1 MVSPHGGLR
10 KKFVTLQRKFVFWV
24 SALAVLALSLYVLR
38 DVLMPFAAG
47 LVLAYL
53 LDPIVDRLER
63 IGIKRLWGSLLI
75 TFAFIMLFVAA
86 LIVLAPLLASQLTA
100 FIDKVPGYILRL
112 QSLLTEQGG
121 PLLEKIGGEK
131 VLADLQKSLGDIAG
145 QGVSWLGKFLTSIW
159 SGGQALIGLL
169 SLLVVT
175 PVVAFYLLLD
185 WDHMIAKI
193 DGWVPLAQRDTVREI
208 ARDIDGAI
216 AGFFRGQTL
225 VCIIL
230 GAIYA
235 TGLFAIGLNFGVL
248 IGISAGL
255 LSFIPYVGSLLGLVV
270 AVGVAVAQF
279 WPDTTLIGLV
289 IAVFVVGQFIEGNI
303 LSPKLVG
310 ESIGLHPVWLMFA
323 LLAAGSLLGFLGLL
337 ISVPLA
343 AAIGVLLRFGLKQYL
358 ASSLHGGN
366 FESVAATEEPAKG
379 PPHG

>member
-1 MVSPHGGLR
+1 VS
-10 KKFVTLQRKFVFWV
+10 LQRKFLFWFA
-24 SALAVLALSLYVLR
+24 ALAILVMLLFVLR

-63 IGIKRLWGSLLI
+63 IGLNRLWASLLI
-75 TFAFIMLFVAA
+75 ISAFIALFVAA
-86 LIVLAPLLASQLTA
+86 LIVAVPLLASQTTA

-112 QSLLTEQGG
+112 QTVLTEQGG
-121 PLLEKIGGEK
+121 PLLERIGGEK
-131 VLADLQKSLGDIAG
+131 VMADLQKSLGDIAG

-159 SGGQALIGLL
+159 SGGQALVGLL

-185 WDHMIAKI
+185 WDHMVTKI
-193 DGWVPLAQRDTVREI
+193 DGWVPLAQRETVREI

-216 AGFFRGQTL
+216 AGFLRGQTL
-225 VCIIL
+225 VCLVL
-230 GAIYA
+230 GMIYA
-235 TGLFAIGLNFGVL
+235 VGLFAIGLNFGVL

-279 WPDTTLIGLV
+279 WPDATLIGLV
-289 IAVFVVGQFIEGNI
+289 LAVFVIGQFIEGNV

-323 LLAAGSLLGFLGLL
+323 LLAAGSLFGFLGLL

-343 AAIGVLLRFGLKQYL
+343 AAIGVLIRFALKQYL
-358 ASSLHGGN
+358 ASDLHGGN
-366 FESVAATEEPAKG
+366 ETAANDIAPAG
-379 PPHG
+379 PPNG